1 MTGDVFAAAVAAA
14 TAGGGG
20 PRALRREGPFS
31 EEAGLAFRWIAAF
44 MVKVLLFAFAVAC
57 GLGIV
62 GGVRVSERL
71 LVFGA
76 IIAGRESIFT
86 REDLGL
92 LYF

>member
-44 MVKVLLFAFAVAC
+44 MVKVLCL
-57 GLGIV
+57 LLL
-62 GGVRVSERL
+62 L
-71 LVFGA
+71 LVVV
-76 IIAGRESIFT
+76 AGS
-86 REDLGL
+86 
-92 LYF
+92 